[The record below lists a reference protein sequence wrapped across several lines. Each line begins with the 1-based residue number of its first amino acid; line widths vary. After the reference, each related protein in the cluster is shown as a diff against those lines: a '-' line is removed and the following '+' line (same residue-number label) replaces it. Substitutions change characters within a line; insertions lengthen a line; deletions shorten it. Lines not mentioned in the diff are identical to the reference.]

1 MRRWLSLRKDVG
13 LQLLALY
20 LLLIVPVLLGLL
32 TVSRVIGSRIRQN
45 VEANDLSLARAIA
58 QQTAVSIG
66 DSLKAVQDLATYP
79 DVVEASPEGM
89 ERLFGV
95 ILSIRPDVSLVSR
108 LDARGTVLFRFPT
121 QPGTTVGVES
131 SSLSYFQTALTS
143 RDPFISE
150 GRISSATGQPVA
162 TAVMPIWSPDGAFL
176 GIVGANI
183 RLQSLSRTLSSTV
196 SDYQSLEGLQVVVL
210 DSQDRI
216 IANPDSSIILHP
228 SSEVLASTFHH
239 AAGAADGSRILDDPQ
254 GEERLYTVAAI
265 PGIDWQVVVSR
276 PTAAAFATEIMLQ
289 RATAI
294 AGAFF
299 VLIGLFFWAMVSTRV
314 IGPIEQLA
322 TASKAIGMDPSI
334 AEQERRR
341 LSRWASRPDQI
352 GQLVGN
358 FLRMERSI
366 AERVRGAATLLETS
380 SAVVST
386 LDLTVVLDRILEQ
399 MSRLLV
405 VERCAIIALDE
416 QRGVFRVRASLGLS
430 KGYVER
436 LTIQRGEPDSVAMR
450 ALHAREAISISDT
463 ESDPS
468 YVRRRS
474 LSRSEGYR
482 AILAVPLNTKH
493 APPTVLLIFH
503 DTPHEFSTAE
513 VQLLSTLA
521 NQATM
526 AIENAVLFERSD
538 AKLEQQTRRLEALI
552 QSMDD
557 GLILSDLEGRVVYA
571 NRRVA
576 ELASLTAEQLA
587 GAPVTMVMEGIART
601 THAADEVLPQLTAV
615 MDARDGRVH
624 EVGLDRPD
632 RVVYLRLERFE
643 VTDSRD
649 IVIGH
654 GLILHDVTMDRE
666 VDTMKSNLI
675 STVSHELR
683 TPLAA
688 IKGYASTLLA
698 EDVEW
703 DRAAQREF
711 LTVISEETDR
721 LATLVN
727 NLLDLSR
734 LEAGALELSTAQ
746 CDLDEIVQRAAR
758 LAPLHSGNSLAVR
771 IDPALPPLFADPP
784 RLETILRNLL
794 ENAAKYGGPTAAISV
809 HISRQGDSVR
819 FQISDDGPG
828 IPPEQRSRIFDSFYR
843 VDNSLTRIASGAGLG
858 LAICQGLVRAHGGQI
873 WVEGSAEGT
882 SMVFTIPLRTAPV
895 RAQEALQ

>member
-1 MRRWLSLRKDVG
+1 MRRWLSLQRDVG

-32 TVSRVIGSRIRQN
+32 LVSRAIGSRIRQN

-58 QQTAVSIG
+58 EQTELSIG
-66 DSLKAVQDLATYP
+66 NSLKAVQELATYP
-79 DVVEASPEGM
+79 DVVNATPAGM

-95 ILSIRPDVSLVSR
+95 ILSIRPDVGVVSR
-108 LDARGTVLFRFPT
+108 VDAHGTVLFRFPT
-121 QPGTTVGVES
+121 DPGTVVGADYS
-131 SSLSYFQTALTS
+131 TLGYFRTALAR

-150 GRISSATGQPVA
+150 ARISSATGQPVA
-162 TAVMPIWSPDGAFL
+162 TAVMPIWSADDKFL

-183 RLQSLSRTLSSTV
+183 KLQSLSQTVTSSV
-196 SDYQSLEGLQVVVL
+196 SDYQSLEGLQVLIL

-216 IANPDSSIILHP
+216 IANPDSSLILHP
-228 SSEVLASTFHH
+228 SSEVLASSFRDS
-239 AAGAADGSRILDDPQ
+239 GSDGSQILVNPLGQ
-254 GEERLYTVAAI
+254 ERLYTVAAI
-265 PGIDWQVVVSR
+265 PGIDWKVVVSR
-276 PTAAAFATEIMLQ
+276 PTSVAFETEIMLR
-289 RATAI
+289 RATVI
-294 AGAFF
+294 AGGLF
-299 VLIGLFFWAMVSTRV
+299 VLIGLLFWAMLSSHV
-314 IGPIEQLA
+314 IHPIEELA
-322 TASKAIGMDPSI
+322 TASKAIGIDPSI
-334 AEQERRR
+334 ADQEQQR
-341 LSRWASRPDQI
+341 LSRWSSRADQI

-358 FLRMERSI
+358 FLRMQQSI

-380 SAVVST
+380 TAVVST

-416 QRGVFRVRASLGLS
+416 QRGVFRVRASRGLS
-430 KGYVER
+430 KTYVER
-436 LTIQRGEPDSVAMR
+436 LSIQPGEPDSVAMR

-468 YVRRRS
+468 YVRRRH

-482 AILAVPLNTKH
+482 AILAVPLNTQH

-503 DTPHEFSTAE
+503 GTPHEFSAAE

-538 AKLEQQTRRLEALI
+538 TKLEQQTGRLEALI

-557 GLILSDLEGRVVYA
+557 GLILSDLKGRVVYA

-576 ELASLTAEQLA
+576 ELASLSAEQLA
-587 GAPVTMVMEGIART
+587 GAPVAKVFEGIARRT
-601 THAADEVLPQLTAV
+601 RAASAVLPQLAAV
-615 MDARDGRVH
+615 MDGREGRLH
-624 EVGLDRPD
+624 EVGLDRPNGT
-632 RVVYLRLERFE
+632 VYLRLERFE
-643 VTDSRD
+643 VTDARE
-649 IVIGH
+649 IAIGH

-666 VDTMKSNLI
+666 LDTIKSNLI

-703 DRAAQREF
+703 DRSAQREF

-721 LATLVN
+721 LTTLVN
-727 NLLDLSR
+727 SLLDLSR
-734 LEAGALELSTAQ
+734 LEAGALKLATAE
-746 CDLDEIVQRAAR
+746 CNLDEIVQRAAR
-758 LAPLHSGNSLAVR
+758 LAVLHPGNSLAVR
-771 IDPALPPLFADPP
+771 IDPALPPLFADPT

-794 ENAAKYGGPTAAISV
+794 ENAAKYAGPEAAISV
-809 HISRQGDSVR
+809 EVSQQDESVLFR
-819 FQISDDGPG
+819 VSDDGPG
-828 IPPEQRSRIFDSFYR
+828 IPLEQRSRIFDSFYR
-843 VDNSLTRIASGAGLG
+843 VDNSLTRVASGAGLG
-858 LAICQGLVRAHGGQI
+858 LAICQGLVRAHGGRI
-873 WVEGSAEGT
+873 WVEAATAGT
-882 SMVFTIPLRTAPV
+882 SIAFTIPLRASPI
-895 RAQEALQ
+895 RQEEALP